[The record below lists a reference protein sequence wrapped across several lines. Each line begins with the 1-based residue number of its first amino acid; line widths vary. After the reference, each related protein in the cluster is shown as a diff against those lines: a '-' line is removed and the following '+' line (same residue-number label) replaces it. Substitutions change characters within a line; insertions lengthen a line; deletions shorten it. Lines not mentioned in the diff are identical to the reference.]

1 MDIDRCARVILSGAG
16 RETGHL
22 VDDPVRM
29 AAAIV
34 GRDAVVPAAHAL
46 ADDWVSSGG
55 TIICADDPTWPE
67 GLVSLGGAQPLLL
80 WVRGSLPGARC
91 EMVSVVGSREC
102 TAYGRDVAAVLARQ
116 ACASG
121 LTVVSGGALG
131 IDSHAHTGALEA
143 GGKTVLV
150 AAGGA
155 GRVYPSPHEKLFRE
169 AAAAGAVIW
178 EHPPGTRL
186 TQRGFLH
193 RNRLIAA
200 LSGVTVLVE
209 AAERSGALNTGRTAA
224 DLGRLVLGVPGRI
237 DSPASSGIHRAIA
250 DGWAAILLGA
260 NDLSQFL
267 ASAA

>member
-1 MDIDRCARVILSGAG
+1 M
-16 RETGHL
+16 
-22 VDDPVRM
+22 
-29 AAAIV
+29 
-34 GRDAVVPAAHAL
+34 
-46 ADDWVSSGG
+46 
-55 TIICADDPTWPE
+55 
-67 GLVSLGGAQPLLL
+67 
-80 WVRGSLPGARC
+80 
-91 EMVSVVGSREC
+91 
-102 TAYGRDVAAVLARQ
+102 LARQ

-150 AAGGA
+150 AAGGR

-209 AAERSGALNTGRTAA
+209 AAERSGALNTGGQQRTS
-224 DLGRLVLGVPGRI
+224 GVW
-237 DSPASSGIHRAIA
+237 SSGCQGVSTAQHRRGFIGRSPMAGPRFCSEPMICRSSWPA
-250 DGWAAILLGA
+250 PRSGV
-260 NDLSQFL
+260 
-267 ASAA
+267 

>member
-55 TIICADDPTWPE
+55 TIISADDPTWPE

-131 IDSHAHTGALEA
+131 IDSGCEICGGNAKRCDEA
-143 GGKTVLV
+143 
-150 AAGGA
+150 
-155 GRVYPSPHEKLFRE
+155 SRE
-169 AAAAGAVIW
+169 A
-178 EHPPGTRL
+178 
-186 TQRGFLH
+186 Q
-193 RNRLIAA
+193 
-200 LSGVTVLVE
+200 
-209 AAERSGALNTGRTAA
+209 AERDKPQLFYRA
-224 DLGRLVLGVPGRI
+224 D
-237 DSPASSGIHRAIA
+237 
-250 DGWAAILLGA
+250 
-260 NDLSQFL
+260 Q
-267 ASAA
+267 